1 MTTTI
6 VYTLALMIS
15 VIVTGLFYA
24 ALRGP
29 YTGGY
34 DTAALVSLLLLSAGS
49 TVLFAAML
57 GLHARRLMHQH
68 QGAGAG
74 LTDYAQSRPDS
85 RLLPQSEF
93 AQRWGQRKT
102 ISYDENRREA
112 RTRGDQAAH
121 RLRCRQVNQTRS
133 RSLWPNE
140 NASSFRNRRRG

>member
-1 MTTTI
+1 MTTV

-34 DTAALVSLLLLSAGS
+34 DTAAVVSLLLLSAAS
-49 TVLFAAML
+49 TVLFAVML

-68 QGAGAG
+68 QGRDTG
-74 LTDYAQSRPDS
+74 LPHYAPWRPES

-93 AQRWGQRKT
+93 AQRWGQRKS

-112 RTRGDQAAH
+112 LTRGDQAAH
-121 RLRCRQVNQTRS
+121 RLRCEQVNQTWS